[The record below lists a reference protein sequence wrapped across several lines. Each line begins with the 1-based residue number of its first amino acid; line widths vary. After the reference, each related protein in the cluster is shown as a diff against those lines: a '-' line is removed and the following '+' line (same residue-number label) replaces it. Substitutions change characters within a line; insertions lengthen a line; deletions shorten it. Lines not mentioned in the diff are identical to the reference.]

1 MECKE
6 NVIHYLSWGFIVSGV
21 AYLFRQTRFQTPYGR
36 YVTSD
41 GTPGRTCP
49 AKLAWF
55 LQELPSFLVPMLLL
69 LSTDTQPSL
78 GKDLLLWTFCL
89 HYFQRLLYNLR
100 LFYNPSRMR
109 MWGCSG
115 VQPTLWAKWRSQSTK
130 MELLTQPESLTLP
143 TSSCLFILFRGKM
156 KRDGTY
162 CLAALIAQITVK
174 PLSALVIRATCLAPF
189 VATAG
194 NGFWTFCIP
203 VSSMVQ
209 IFVGPGL
216 PDAV

>member
-6 NVIHYLSWGFIVSGV
+6 NVIHYLSWGFIISGV
-21 AYLFRQTRFQTPYGR
+21 AYLFQQTRTQTPYGR

-89 HYFQRLLYNLR
+89 HYFQRYVYTLDWSPICKYTNVMKEIKAEINHSLYYYSDISHL
-100 LFYNPSRMR
+100 
-109 MWGCSG
+109 
-115 VQPTLWAKWRSQSTK
+115 
-130 MELLTQPESLTLP
+130 
-143 TSSCLFILFRGKM
+143 
-156 KRDGTY
+156 
-162 CLAALIAQITVK
+162 
-174 PLSALVIRATCLAPF
+174 
-189 VATAG
+189 
-194 NGFWTFCIP
+194 
-203 VSSMVQ
+203 
-209 IFVGPGL
+209 
-216 PDAV
+216 